1 MDSIDTLDKH
11 KKIIVAAL
19 EASGGNVS
27 ACCRNVGIS
36 RSTFY
41 NYVQDDEKFA
51 LAVYETKEAEIDMVE
66 DALKQKI
73 QGGDTASI
81 IFYLKTQGKK
91 RGWRE
96 GNDVTVNGTNVQVI
110 FE

>member
-1 MDSIDTLDKH
+1 MDSIDTLDEH
-11 KKIIVAAL
+11 KKAIIKAL
-19 EASGGNVS
+19 ELSGGNVS
-27 ACCRNVGIS
+27 QCCKIAKIS
-36 RSTFY
+36 RAGFY
-41 NYVQDDEKFA
+41 VYYNNDEEFA
-51 LAVYETKEAEIDMVE
+51 RQVEETREAEIDMVE